1 LPAYHVS
8 QHPSNEPRPSAT
20 MTDDWDE
27 EVPDEVAEM
36 ELEDGTRDPATNI
49 FACRAGRALK
59 WAAASRS

>member
-1 LPAYHVS
+1 
-8 QHPSNEPRPSAT
+8 